1 VTHGSPELPSYAE
14 VDPFD
19 LPPWLGEREVTWT
32 ADSPLTAGHR
42 VAGTLTATDVDSLP
56 CDLLAIDD
64 AYPAPVASDAV
75 RVRAHQ
81 VWQYGEVLLV
91 ADGDRVVLAVPGSR
105 LDAETALTAVG
116 RLARSVGA
124 SPSAYGVRLR
134 VGRDRR

>member
-1 VTHGSPELPSYAE
+1 MTSTPHEPPSYDE

-19 LPPWLGEREVTWT
+19 LPPWLGEGEVTWS
-32 ADSPLTAGHR
+32 ADRGLDAGHR
-42 VAGTLTATDVDSLP
+42 VEGTLTASGADPLP

-91 ADGDRVVLAVPGSR
+91 ADGDRLVLAVPGSR
-105 LDAETALTAVG
+105 LSADTAITALG
-116 RLARSVGA
+116 RLAHAVGA
-124 SPSAYGVRLR
+124 ASGSYVVRLR
-134 VGRDRR
+134 VDRDPR